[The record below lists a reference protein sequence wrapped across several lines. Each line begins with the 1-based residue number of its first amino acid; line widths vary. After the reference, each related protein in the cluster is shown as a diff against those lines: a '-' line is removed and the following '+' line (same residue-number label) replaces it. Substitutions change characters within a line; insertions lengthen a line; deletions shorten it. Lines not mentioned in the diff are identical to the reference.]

1 VTDDIEESISHV
13 PSYAKLI
20 MIVQTLVIAYFA
32 FWTIEEYQNN
42 VFFQTYVNGSLQGS
56 GFAIIALSSVGI
68 FSAIASG
75 LYMKL
80 RRTRQELEYLVSTE
94 PVSQPG
100 QASNSLLAPHVEQHL
115 IDMIRKSNPDGST
128 TGSGMPVLK
137 REDQSS
143 G

>member
-1 VTDDIEESISHV
+1 
-13 PSYAKLI
+13 

-42 VFFQTYVNGSLQGS
+42 VFFQSYVNASLQGS
-56 GFAIIALSSVGI
+56 GFGIVALSSVGI
-68 FSAIASG
+68 FSALASG

-94 PVSQPG
+94 PASQTG
-100 QASNSLLAPHVEQHL
+100 QASNTVFAPHVEQHL

-128 TGSGMPVLK
+128 TTSGMPVLR
-137 REDQSS
+137 REDQPS
-143 G
+143 GQAR